1 MWLTE
6 TGLKENCSSGIA
18 GGGKKKFSS
27 SAKVFA
33 QRCVI
38 KQERWPTKAS
48 NGCSLKCL
56 RRRGMFFSC
65 QPAFD
70 AGERG
75 GDLAPPCA
83 CDGPTQVFRT
93 IPCCR
98 ALDKLCEVPLAT
110 AVVWKKKRRFVCFCR
125 LCEMELYVATNN
137 QPTSAYLHDETF
149 TKLRTDS

>member
-1 MWLTE
+1 MWLTRNC
-6 TGLKENCSSGIA
+6 LKRKLFQWNC

-93 IPCCR
+93 IPCCQ

-110 AVVWKKKRRFVCFCR
+110 AVVWKNKKEGLFAFAVFVKWNFMLPQIINPRQLIYTTRRSQ
-125 LCEMELYVATNN
+125 N
-137 QPTSAYLHDETF
+137 QLIS
-149 TKLRTDS
+149 

>member
-1 MWLTE
+1 MSQHEVVLRPAISPKPFILSCVGFINPLIIRKRGCNEYALRRGHVAHRNWL
-6 TGLKENCSSGIA
+6 KRNCSSGMA
-18 GGGKKKFSS
+18 GEKKFSS
-27 SAKVFA
+27 SAKVFT

-56 RRRGMFFSC
+56 RRGGMFFSC

-98 ALDKLCEVPLAT
+98 LKLWT
-110 AVVWKKKRRFVCFCR
+110 SFVKCR
-125 LCEMELYVATNN
+125 
-137 QPTSAYLHDETF
+137 
-149 TKLRTDS
+149 